1 MIKPAKDYELKIA
14 IESIWTKDNPEN
26 EFLYLD
32 NHALRLFNDET
43 KAHEFAIVDNNN
55 DLIGFIRYG
64 VKNNKAY
71 NLEIINFNRKSQGL
85 FARDLLRICK
95 DVFEKYNLD
104 SLSFSGNKNHPLIQ
118 KYKKILEGFG
128 GTFKDHDEYL
138 FFTLTKKQY
147 NANK

>member
-71 NLEIINFNRKSQGL
+71 NLEIINFNRKSQEL

-95 DVFEKYNLD
+95 DVFEKYDLD
-104 SLSFSGNKNHPLIQ
+104 SLSFTGDKKHPLIQ

-138 FFTLTKKQY
+138 FFTLTKQQY

>member
-1 MIKPAKDYELKIA
+1 MIKPAQEFELQIA
-14 IESIWTKDNPEN
+14 IESIWTKDDPSNK
-26 EFLYLD
+26 FFYLD
-32 NHALRLFNDET
+32 NHALRLFNNT
-43 KAHEFAIVDNNN
+43 NKAHEFAIVDNNN

-71 NLEIINFNRKSQGL
+71 NLEIINFNRKSQEL

-95 DVFEKYNLD
+95 NVFEEYNLD
-104 SLSFSGNKNHPLIQ
+104 SLSFTGNKKHPLIQ

-138 FFTLTKKQY
+138 FFTLTKEQY
-147 NANK
+147 NDNK